1 MNYSLNFLTK
11 KDESNNKIIEN
22 FKETEKNSFWIK
34 FSYKGKMRQ
43 NIKLKS
49 LS

>member
-22 FKETEKNSFWIK
+22 FKETEKFFLDKI
-34 FSYKGKMRQ
+34 
-43 NIKLKS
+43 
-49 LS
+49 